1 MVITIMSSIK
11 SGNYD
16 IFCVMESNFRKN
28 LRDELAYQDLTVKEL
43 AAKSGVA
50 KGALDCYVGKQAS
63 VPPAT
68 TAVKIARALGVSV
81 EYLVSGQKPRHEEL
95 VVPSSPRV
103 RALLNIFNEL
113 DEKSQDIIVGIA
125 QVIKRHA
132 APTKR

>member
-1 MVITIMSSIK
+1 MIITRISSIQ

-16 IFCVMESNFRKN
+16 IFLPMESNFKKN

-50 KGALDCYVGKQAS
+50 KGALDCYIGKQAS

-81 EYLVSGQKPRHEEL
+81 EYLVSGQKSRHEEL
-95 VVPSSPRV
+95 VVPSSPKV
-103 RALLNIFNEL
+103 RSILKLFEGL
-113 DEKSQDIIVGIA
+113 DEESQDIIVEIA
-125 QVIKRHA
+125 QVLRKH
-132 APTKR
+132 KGHGQ

>member
-1 MVITIMSSIK
+1 MVITRMSSIK

-16 IFCVMESNFRKN
+16 IFQVMEGNFRKN

-95 VVPSSPRV
+95 AVPSSPRA
-103 RALLNIFNEL
+103 RSILKIIEDL
-113 DEKSQDIIVGIA
+113 DEENQDIIAGIA
-125 QVIKRHA
+125 RVLQKHNRHG
-132 APTKR
+132 K

>member
-1 MVITIMSSIK
+1 
-11 SGNYD
+11 
-16 IFCVMESNFRKN
+16 MESNFRKN
-28 LRDELAYQDLTVKEL
+28 LRDELVYQNLTVKEL

-81 EYLVSGQKPRHEEL
+81 EYLVSGQKHRHEEL

-103 RALLNIFNEL
+103 RAILKLFEDL
-113 DEKSQDIIVGIA
+113 DGEGQDIMVEIA
-125 QVIKRHA
+125 QVLRRH
-132 APTKR
+132 TGHRQ